1 MSPHQ
6 GDGAHCAPLPQ
17 FASSQQPPRF
27 LFFKRPPNMSQEVV
41 KTLALGSSCT
51 SPNPASATCQLCD
64 LGQVIPWVPM
74 TSSGLAL
81 APASWAAGRCAVRGQ
96 EES

>member
-1 MSPHQ
+1 MRPFLSLLHP
-6 GDGAHCAPLPQ
+6 
-17 FASSQQPPRF
+17 SSPPRF